1 MTSLFRDEIY
11 EQPNVIRR
19 LVQDENEQIRRL
31 AEKLKSKPPSYII
44 IGARG
49 TSDNAATYAKYLFGM
64 FNSISV
70 GLAMPSLFTIYKMPP
85 LMHDGLVI
93 GISQAGQTPDVL
105 SIFAEAKRQGVASVA
120 ITNKADSP
128 MSLAADDTIDLN
140 AGVEKAVPA
149 SKSYTA
155 QLTAIAAIAAHWA
168 GDSKLIRELD
178 GLADLVQEV
187 LTQESAAK
195 AAAKKFANKN
205 YLVVVGRG
213 LNQCTASEVALKIK
227 ELAYMVAESYSAADF
242 RHGPI
247 AMLDNEFPVVAVA
260 PQGMAEEDMSQ
271 MIGEIR
277 QTNAEL
283 AVISNV
289 DSLLAQCELPIRL
302 PANLAE
308 WLSPIVATIPGQ
320 LLALHLCLEKGYE
333 PDRPR
338 GLKKVTLTR

>member
-64 FNSISV
+64 FNQISV
-70 GLAMPSLFTIYKMPP
+70 GLAMPSLFTIYKKPP

-140 AGVEKAVPA
+140 AGIEKAVPA

-168 GDSKLIRELD
+168 GDIKLIQELD

-187 LTQESAAK
+187 LAQESAAK
-195 AAAKKFANKN
+195 AAAKRFAKMN

-247 AMLDNEFPVVAVA
+247 AMLDDEFPVVAVA

-277 QTNAEL
+277 QTKAEL
-283 AVISNV
+283 AVISNE
-289 DSLLAQCELPIRL
+289 DSLLSQCELPIRL
-302 PANLAE
+302 PAGLAE